1 MRIRT
6 NDEVVV
12 LAGRDRGKRGK
23 VLRVIR
29 KKNRVVVDGVN
40 VVTRHLKRRPQSPQA
55 GGRVQRPAPI
65 HVSNVALWSAADSRG
80 VRVRVKG
87 EGREKVRVSA
97 RSGEP
102 IKAGGKA
109 QKAARPANSS
119 NSGDRAWCST
129 PSR

>member
-23 VLRVIR
+23 VLRVLR
-29 KKNRVVVDGVN
+29 KKGRVVVEGVN

-65 HVSNVALWSAADSRG
+65 HVSNVALWSAGDGRG
-80 VRVRVKG
+80 VRVRVEG
-87 EGREKVRVSA
+87 EGRQKVRVSA

-102 IKAGGKA
+102 IRAGG
-109 QKAARPANSS
+109 RPAKAEKTKAPKAETK
-119 NSGDRAWCST
+119 GAK
-129 PSR
+129 PEGG